1 MDFYWM
7 DKSFRNP
14 IGQNT
19 YGEIL
24 IYDVNY
30 AQQTNSVKELLKK

>member
-1 MDFYWM
+1 MDFYRM

-19 YGEIL
+19 DGEIL
-24 IYDVNY
+24 IDDVNCV
-30 AQQTNSVKELLKK
+30 QQINSVKELLKK